1 MLKYEDYTDF
11 MKIHHDALSRIAQEN
26 IKDDSNNYL
35 EGNIYTFDGKNSGDF
50 MHIKM
55 KNIFNI
61 AQLCDKAVLE
71 IGFNA
76 GNSALLFLTAN
87 PKIKFYAVDIV
98 LHSYVKKCVDYLNS
112 VFDNRII
119 LLEGSSL
126 DVLPKLE
133 RNLGDE
139 ISLYHIDGWHVLE
152 GIQADLKN
160 CFELSKD
167 GAFIITDDTN
177 TECIKNEYDMY
188 VIKNKIKNRPDLV
201 LEKPLYWPHEIG
213 QFVKQNISDND
224 VIDVISL

>member
-1 MLKYEDYTDF
+1 MLNYEDYTEF
-11 MKIHHDALSRIAQEN
+11 MNIHHNVLSNIAKNNTELD
-26 IKDDSNNYL
+26 KDNYL
-35 EGNIYTFDGKNSGDF
+35 EGNVYTYDGQNSVDF

-87 PKIKFYAVDIV
+87 PNIKFYAVDIM
-98 LHSYVKKCVDYLNS
+98 LHSYVKLCVEYLNS
-112 VFDNRII
+112 IFNNRII

-126 DVLPKLE
+126 DVLPKLD
-133 RNLGDE
+133 RNIGNE

-160 CFELSKD
+160 CYELS
-167 GAFIITDDTN
+167 
-177 TECIKNEYDMY
+177 
-188 VIKNKIKNRPDLV
+188 
-201 LEKPLYWPHEIG
+201 
-213 QFVKQNISDND
+213 
-224 VIDVISL
+224 